1 MSRAYHASI
10 GVFKKQ
16 FYTFDFGHAFHIV
29 IADIAALDRPAIKA
43 GLAAN
48 SDILKVGPIQF
59 DLKNC
64 VVNIKGTRIGP
75 TTWIA
80 SEYADTL
87 IISDLPAVRDE
98 IIYLVKS
105 LVHLLEST

>member
-10 GVFKKQ
+10 GVFRKQ
-16 FYTFDFGHAFHIV
+16 FYTFDFGNNFHIV
-29 IADIAALDRPAIKA
+29 VADVAALDRPAIKA
-43 GLAAN
+43 ALAA
-48 SDILKVGPIQF
+48 DTDFLTVGPIRF

-64 VVNIKGTRIGP
+64 AVNIKGTRIGP

-87 IISDLPAVRDE
+87 IICNLPAVRDE
-98 IIYLVKS
+98 IVYLVKS
-105 LVHLLEST
+105 LIHLLEST